1 MIVSDNQ
8 PISVLAYDLPA
19 KYIIHTVG
27 PTTEM
32 PDVLRL
38 CYRRSMAIAEKN
50 KVWSLAF
57 PCISTGYHG
66 YDPHKAAQVAL
77 GTVRDY
83 LLEKSQQ
90 GKKPVSAKN

>member
-32 PDVLRL
+32 PDVLHL
-38 CYRRSMAIAEKN
+38 CYWRSMAIAEKS

-57 PCISTGYHG
+57 PCISTGGHG
-66 YDPHKAAQVAL
+66 YNSHKAAQVAL

-83 LLEKSQQ
+83 LLEKSKQ